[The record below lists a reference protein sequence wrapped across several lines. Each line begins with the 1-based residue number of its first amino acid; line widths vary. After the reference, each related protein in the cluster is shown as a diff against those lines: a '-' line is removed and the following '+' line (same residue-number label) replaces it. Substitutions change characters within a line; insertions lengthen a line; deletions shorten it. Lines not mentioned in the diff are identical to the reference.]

1 MFKFLVNKIFFASFL
16 FAIMGC
22 RSTPPSSVEI
32 IPESQELR
40 SAVKSKIRDETANLT
55 DCYKNFAPGN
65 ELNPTGKL
73 VLRIIVSKSGQVTNV
88 SRDEKASTFAD
99 EKISACFKKVISGI
113 TFPVNSLGKEA
124 EIIFPF
130 VFQGK

>member
-1 MFKFLVNKIFFASFL
+1 MFKFLVNKVFLVSVL

-32 IPESQELR
+32 IPDSQELR
-40 SAVKSKIRDETANLT
+40 AAVRSKIRDESANLR

-88 SRDEKASTFAD
+88 SRDDKASTFD
-99 EKISACFKKVISGI
+99 DKKISECIKKVISSI

-124 EIIFPF
+124 EIIYPF